1 MSTQLVLIGKMVKFR
16 NEVSGG
22 SQCGKVEIYVQ
33 KKPSRTVQT
42 QILSQI
48 KSFEGIVEMEEIKM
62 YHRFWFFNLKTWIF
76 ETKDIQTFNLWL
88 ENDTNSFLSVEYL
101 TETKFKY
108 SSTCESLPMFS
119 IHQNVPCLHYS
130 SSTTSLLHWST
141 KEPSPFF
148 GPESTHSRT
157 SKTLPRIAENWLMKK
172 STQTEVLNTW
182 WWWRGIFW

>member
-1 MSTQLVLIGKMVKFR
+1 MWQSWDLRTK
-16 NEVSGG
+16 E
-22 SQCGKVEIYVQ
+22 
-33 KKPSRTVQT
+33 TVQNSSNPDLVT
-42 QILSQI
+42 NQ
-48 KSFEGIVEMEEIKM
+48 KSFKGLVEMEGIKM
-62 YHRFWFFNLKTWIF
+62 YHLFWFFNSKTWIF
-76 ETKDIQTFNLWL
+76 EIKDIQTFNLWL

-141 KEPSPFF
+141 KEPSSSF
-148 GPESTHSRT
+148 GPESTHYRT

-182 WWWRGIFW
+182 WWWRCIFW

>member
-1 MSTQLVLIGKMVKFR
+1 MTKICPFQQFRLKMSTLLVLIGKMVKFR

-22 SQCGKVEIYVQ
+22 SQWQSWDLRTKE
-33 KKPSRTVQT
+33 TVQNSSNPGLVT
-42 QILSQI
+42 NQ
-48 KSFEGIVEMEEIKM
+48 KSFEGIVEMGGIKM

-119 IHQNVPCLHYS
+119 IHQNVPSLHYS

-141 KEPSPFF
+141 REPSPFF
-148 GPESTHSRT
+148 VPQSFHCGA
-157 SKTLPRIAENWLMKK
+157 SKTLPRIAEN
-172 STQTEVLNTW
+172 
-182 WWWRGIFW
+182 

>member
-1 MSTQLVLIGKMVKFR
+1 MISSFSVSKVCPFQQFRLKMSTRLVLIGKMVKFR

-22 SQCGKVEIYVQ
+22 SQWQSWDLRTKE
-33 KKPSRTVQT
+33 TVQNSSNPDFVT
-42 QILSQI
+42 NQ
-48 KSFEGIVEMEEIKM
+48 KSFDGIFEMERFKM
-62 YHRFWFFNLKTWIF
+62 YHRFWFFNWKTWIF

-141 KEPSPFF
+141 KEPSSSF
-148 GPESTHSRT
+148 GPESTHYRT
-157 SKTLPRIAENWLMKK
+157 SKTLPRIPEN
-172 STQTEVLNTW
+172 
-182 WWWRGIFW
+182 